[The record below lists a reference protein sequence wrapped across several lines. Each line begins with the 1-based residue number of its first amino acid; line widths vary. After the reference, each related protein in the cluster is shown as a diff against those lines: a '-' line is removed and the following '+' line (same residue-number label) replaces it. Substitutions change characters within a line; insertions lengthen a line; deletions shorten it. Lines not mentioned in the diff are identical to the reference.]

1 MVKHLTRP
9 ILVEEIRQAI
19 NGSPHPGISR
29 ADGRAGLLLE
39 KLLGIDGG
47 NHDVADA
54 VGFEL
59 KTSISP
65 NTPVTLF
72 HKEALPRGNCTT
84 MVHRFGW
91 PAEYGDE
98 KHPVTSFRAT
108 IYGEW
113 ASKHEDITLRVVA
126 DNTHVAIMSGQE
138 RVAYWRSDDLA
149 AAAAAKLRNMM
160 LVFARDNGDG
170 TISFT
175 SANLLE
181 NFQPFKFIEAINAGR
196 IAIEYDARTKPNS
209 TTVRNHG
216 TKFRIRERDLHLIYT
231 HVETIR

>member
-9 ILVEEIRQAI
+9 ILIEEIRQAI

-39 KLLGIDGG
+39 KLLGIEGG

-91 PAEYGDE
+91 PAEYGGE

-113 ASKHEDITLRVVA
+113 TSKYEDITLRVVA

-138 RVAYWRSDDLA
+138 RVAYWKSDDLA

-160 LVFARDNGDG
+160 LLFARDNGDG

-231 HVETIR
+231 HVETIS

>member
-9 ILVEEIRQAI
+9 ILIEEIRQAI
-19 NGSPHPGISR
+19 NCSPHPGISR

-39 KLLGIDGG
+39 KLLGIEGG

-91 PAEYGDE
+91 PAEYGGE

-113 ASKHEDITLRVVA
+113 TSKYEDITLRVVA

-138 RVAYWRSDDLA
+138 RVAYWKSDDLA

-160 LVFARDNGDG
+160 LLFARDNGDG

-231 HVETIR
+231 HVETIS

>member
-9 ILVEEIRQAI
+9 ILIDEIRQAI
-19 NGSPHPGISR
+19 KDSPHPGISR

-39 KLLGIDGG
+39 KLLGIEGG

-59 KTSISP
+59 KTSINP

-113 ASKHEDITLRVVA
+113 TSKYENITLRVVA
-126 DNTHVAIMSGQE
+126 DNTYVSIMSGQE
-138 RVAYWRSDDLA
+138 RVAYWKSDDLA

-170 TISFT
+170 TVSFT

-209 TTVRNHG
+209 ETVRNHG

-231 HVETIR
+231 HVETIS